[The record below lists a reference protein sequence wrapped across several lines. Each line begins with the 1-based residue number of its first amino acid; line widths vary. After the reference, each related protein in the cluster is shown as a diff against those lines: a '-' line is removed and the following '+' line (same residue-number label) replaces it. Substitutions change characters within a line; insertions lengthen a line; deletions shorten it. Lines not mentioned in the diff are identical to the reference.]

1 MARKEVSERAQVA
14 KPVVEKA
21 PIQAAAKGPL
31 IKSSPR
37 NKRKEDNEVTFL
49 EVKNIINM
57 PPNIQSPPG

>member
-1 MARKEVSERAQVA
+1 MARKEVSERPQVA
-14 KPVVEKA
+14 KLIVEKA
-21 PIQAAAKGPL
+21 PL

>member
-1 MARKEVSERAQVA
+1 MARKEVSERPQVA
-14 KPVVEKA
+14 KLIVEKA
-21 PIQAAAKGPL
+21 PL

-57 PPNIQSPPG
+57 PPNI

>member
-21 PIQAAAKGPL
+21 PIQASAKGPL
-31 IKSSPR
+31 IKSRPR
-37 NKRKEDNEVTFL
+37 NRRKEDNEVTFL